1 MMSEKSPKKL
11 TEVVAIVIK
20 VLLYVSI
27 GIFLLLGIFSER
39 IFGPDNIFTQNIGS
53 ILNMKSTI
61 GGRLPTILKSTTYII
76 LISVGSKLI
85 SYILK
90 TWFVKIKTGKTAVNL
105 LNSFI
110 KYFSGIAIIFLVL
123 NALGV
128 DTTTLLA
135 SAGILGLAIG
145 LGAQTLIE
153 DIIAGLFLVF
163 EKTFVVGDIVIVGGY
178 RGTIKEIGI
187 RTTKIVDIGG
197 DTKIINNSKI
207 GDVINMTNHL
217 SLAVCDVEIEYG
229 ESLERV
235 EAILSE
241 NLAAIG
247 SRIDGIVEG
256 PFYKGIGALNPSG
269 VGLKIVA
276 NCNECDKFQIMRGLN
291 REIKLLF
298 DEYNISIP
306 YQHIVVNDST
316 TFSQATAEDKLKAR
330 EFMLEQKKLSK
341 HIESDEH

>member
-1 MMSEKSPKKL
+1 MMSGKSPKNP
-11 TEVVAIVIK
+11 TEVVGIVIK
-20 VLLYVSI
+20 ILIYVCI
-27 GIFLLLGIFSER
+27 GAFLLLGIFSER

-53 ILNMKSTI
+53 ILNMKGSI
-61 GGRLPTILKSTTYII
+61 SDRLPTILKSTTYII
-76 LISVGSKLI
+76 LIYLGNKLI
-85 SYILK
+85 SFIFK
-90 TWFVKIKTGKTAVNL
+90 KWFTKIKAGKTAVNL

-110 KYFSGIAIIFLVL
+110 KYSSGIAIIFLVL
-123 NALGV
+123 NAVGV
-128 DTTTLLA
+128 NTTTLLA
-135 SAGILGLAIG
+135 SAGILGLAVG

-197 DTKIINNSKI
+197 DTKVINNSKI

-229 ESLERV
+229 ESIERV
-235 EAILSE
+235 ESILAE

-256 PFYKGIGALNPSG
+256 PFYKGIGSLNPSG

-298 DEYNISIP
+298 DENDISIP

-316 TFSQATAEDKLKAR
+316 DFLQATAEEKLKAR
-330 EFMLEQKKLSK
+330 EFMLSQKRLSK